1 MMKKQKLNLNSL
13 RLKKVSIATLNLIK
27 GADEQQAMD
36 ETLKTY
42 CCSQFPYCIHTLTTR
57 PDSLNPGDDE
67 NGEGSK

>member
-1 MMKKQKLNLNSL
+1 MKKQKLTLNSL

-36 ETLKTY
+36 ETLKTH
-42 CCSQFPYCIHTLTTR
+42 CCSQYPYCIHTLTTR

-67 NGEGSK
+67 NNEGSK